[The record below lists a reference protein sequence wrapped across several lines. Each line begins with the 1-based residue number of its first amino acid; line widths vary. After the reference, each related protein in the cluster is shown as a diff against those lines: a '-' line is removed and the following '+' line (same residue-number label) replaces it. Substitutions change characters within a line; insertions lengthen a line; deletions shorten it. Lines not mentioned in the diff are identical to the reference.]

1 LTRCHTME
9 TTIAVEQTEPGVR
22 FRKFTIAEYYKMAE
36 AGILAPKERVELL
49 DGHILHM
56 APIGD
61 RHENLVDTLNAI
73 LGDQRK
79 SRYVVRVN
87 GPIRIPDFSEPQPD
101 LTLYRRG
108 VRTHPIPEDI
118 HLVIEVSETTLSYDS
133 GKKKAV
139 YERGGIREY
148 WIIDVKQNAVIVHE
162 LKGNRYQVTTHKRG
176 AISAHDFPDVVVN
189 LDNLF

>member
-1 LTRCHTME
+1 MDTLV
-9 TTIAVEQTEPGVR
+9 VEQTEPEVR
-22 FRKFTIAEYYKMAE
+22 LRKFTIAEYYRMAE
-36 AGILAPKERVELL
+36 AGMLAPKERVELL
-49 DGHILHM
+49 DGHVLQM

-108 VRTHPIPEDI
+108 VRTHPIPKDI
-118 HLVIEVSETTLSYDS
+118 HLVIEVSETTLRYDL
-133 GKKKAV
+133 GQKKTV

-148 WIIDVKQNAVIVHE
+148 WIVDVKQKAVIVHR
-162 LKGNRYQVTTHKRG
+162 LGGDRYRVATHKRG
-176 AISAHDFPDVVVN
+176 SVSPHDFPDVAVD